1 MMKKIIYLLTGTLM
15 LPGLVS
21 CEGFLTREPINKF
34 SAESYFA
41 SESELE
47 MYANGMIQSWLPNYS
62 ETTGG
67 DAYND
72 LIATKTSSDFY
83 RPSANWDSSKQ
94 TGWANGDWSFLRR
107 VNYMLSRMDKAKTNV
122 SEDIYNHYE
131 GVARFWRAMKYVS
144 KVNSFSNVPWV
155 DKYLQPND
163 TTILYGPRDDREYVF
178 HKIREDLEFAATN
191 CMAGKFHTDG
201 RVRID
206 KFVVNALA
214 SRYFLYEATFRMNVP
229 NNPATGKPWTNEYE
243 TVDDL
248 LRLAASC
255 AKTVM
260 DQGGFSLVKDYTSL
274 FLSSALQKD
283 EVIWGRSYSGEL
295 NVRHSLTRYFH
306 SSTLGQQYS
315 GTKDLVDMFMTTDGK
330 PIDVAAGDD
339 RKLITEE
346 FEGRDPRLAATVL
359 GPGHA
364 IINASQP
371 NEQIDFSF
379 CKTGYML
386 TKWSVPDETHFQNS
400 IDENSLPIVRYAEVL
415 LNYAEAKNELG
426 EMDQTIWNQ
435 TVGALRTRAGIA
447 NIYPGSG
454 DYSRD
459 EWLYDYYTKNLNHPM
474 YTKGDLDIALEIRRE
489 RVTELTFEGGLR
501 QLDVYRYGQGDL
513 IARRHDYM
521 GWKGIYVGDGADMDF
536 EGQTYTFN
544 REVSEEN
551 TNSTTNY
558 PISNKSTAKDTDW
571 YIEDGYL
578 VYRYDLQWED
588 KMYCRPI
595 PTTALTLNPKIGQNY
610 GWN

>member
-1 MMKKIIYLLTGTLM
+1 MKKIIYILAGTLI
-15 LPGLVS
+15 LSSLVS

-34 SAESYFA
+34 GAESYFS
-41 SESELE
+41 SETELE
-47 MYANGMIQSWLPNYS
+47 MYANSMLEWWLPDYS

-72 LIATKTSSDFY
+72 LIATKTSTDFY
-83 RPSANWDSSKQ
+83 RPSSNWDSSKQ
-94 TGWANGDWSFLRR
+94 GGWGSGDWKFLRR
-107 VNYMLSRMDKAKTNV
+107 VNYMLTRMDKSKTAV

-131 GVARFWRAMKYVS
+131 GVARFWRAMKYVA
-144 KVNSFSNVPWV
+144 KVNTFSNVPWV
-155 DKYLQPND
+155 EAYLQPSD
-163 TTILYGPRDDREYVF
+163 STILYGPRDDREYVF

-191 CMAGKFHTDG
+191 CMADKFHTDG

-206 KFVVNALA
+206 KYVVNALA

-243 TVDDL
+243 TVDEL
-248 LRLAASC
+248 LRLSANC
-255 AKTVM
+255 AKTVI
-260 DQGGFSLVKDYTSL
+260 DAGTFSLVKDYSSL
-274 FLSSALQKD
+274 FLSNALQKD

-315 GTKDLVDMFMTTDGK
+315 GTKDLVDMFMKVDGK
-330 PIDVAAGDD
+330 PIDVASGEDKKSLAD
-339 RKLITEE
+339 E

-364 IINASQP
+364 IINAATP
-371 NEQIDFSF
+371 NELVDFTF

-386 TKWSVPDETHFQNS
+386 TKWSVPDDTHFQNS

-426 EMDQTIWNQ
+426 EMDEDIWNK
-435 TVGALRTRAGIA
+435 TVGALRGRAGIA
-447 NIYPGSG
+447 NIYPGG
-454 DYSRD
+454 ADYARD
-459 EWLYDYYTKNLNHPM
+459 PWLYEYYTKNLNHPM
-474 YTKGDLDIALEIRRE
+474 YTKGNLDIALEIRRE

-513 IARRHDYM
+513 ITRRYDNM
-521 GWKGIYVGDGADMDF
+521 GWKGIYVGDGSDMDF
-536 EGQTYTFN
+536 EGQTYTFS
-544 REVSEEN
+544 RDDSEDN
-551 TNSTTNY
+551 VNATTNY
-558 PISNKSTAKDTDW
+558 PIKTKETAKDTDW

-578 VYRYDLQWED
+578 IYKYDLQWD
-588 KMYCRPI
+588 DRMYCRPI
-595 PTTALTLNPKIGQNY
+595 PTTALTLNPKIGQNILIEL
-610 GWN
+610 

>member
-1 MMKKIIYLLTGTLM
+1 MVSS
-15 LPGLVS
+15 LVS
-21 CEGFLTREPINKF
+21 CEGFLSRDPINKF
-34 SAESYFA
+34 NAETYFQ

-62 ETTGG
+62 ETSGG

-72 LIATKTSSDFY
+72 LIATKTGTDFY

-107 VNYMLSRMDKAKTNV
+107 VNYMLTRMDKAKTKVDEN
-122 SEDIYNHYE
+122 IYNHYE

-144 KVNSFSNVPWV
+144 KVNTFSNVPWV
-155 DKYLQPND
+155 EQYLQPSD
-163 TTILYGPRDDREYVF
+163 STVLYGPRDDREYVF

-191 CMAGKFHTDG
+191 CMADKFHTDG

-206 KFVVNALA
+206 KYVVNTLA

-243 TVDDL
+243 SVNDL
-248 LRLAASC
+248 LELAAKC
-255 AKTVM
+255 AKTVI
-260 DQGGFSLVKDYTSL
+260 DEGGFSLIKDYSSL
-274 FLSSALQKD
+274 FLSSKLQKD

-315 GTKDLVDMFMTTDGK
+315 GTKDLVDMFMKTDGK

-339 RKLITEE
+339 KKLITEE

-364 IINASQP
+364 IINSASA
-371 NEQIDFSF
+371 NETIDFTF

-400 IDENSLPIVRYAEVL
+400 IDENSLPILRYAEVL
-415 LNYAEAKNELG
+415 LNYAEAMNELG
-426 EMDQTIWNQ
+426 RMDQNVWTS
-435 TVGALRTRAGIA
+435 TVGALRKRAGIA
-447 NIYPGSG
+447 DIYPGSG
-454 DYSRD
+454 DYTRD
-459 EWLYDYYTKNLNHPM
+459 EWLYDYYTKGLNHPI
-474 YTKGDLDIALEIRRE
+474 YTQGDLDIALEIRRE

-501 QLDVYRYGQGDL
+501 QLDVYRYGQADL
-513 IARRHDYM
+513 IARRYDNI
-521 GWKGIYVGDGADMDF
+521 GWKGIYVGDGSEMEF
-536 EGQTYTFN
+536 EGKTYTFDP
-544 REVSEEN
+544 STDALN

-558 PISNKSTAKDTDW
+558 PIRPRSSAKESDW
-571 YIEDGYL
+571 FIEDGYL
-578 VYRYDLQWED
+578 VYKIDLQWTD
-588 KMYCRPI
+588 NMYCRPI
-595 PTTALTLNPKIGQNY
+595 PTTALTLNPKIGQNN

>member
-1 MMKKIIYLLTGTLM
+1 MKRIVYLLTGTLM
-15 LPGLVS
+15 LAGLVS

-34 SAESYFA
+34 SAESYFS
-41 SESELE
+41 SENELE
-47 MYANGMIQSWLPNYS
+47 MYANSMLEWWLPNYS

-72 LIATKTSSDFY
+72 LIATKASSDFY
-83 RPSANWDSSKQ
+83 IPGSHWDSSKQ
-94 TGWANGDWSFLRR
+94 TGWGSGDWKFLRR
-107 VNYMLSRMDKAKTNV
+107 VNYMLTRMDKAYTKV
-122 SEDIYNHYE
+122 DEKIYNHYE
-131 GVARFWRAMKYVS
+131 GVARFWRAMKYVA
-144 KVNSFSNVPWV
+144 KVNTFSNVPWV
-155 DKYLQPND
+155 EAYLQPSD
-163 TTILYGPRDDREYVF
+163 STILYGPRDDREYVF
-178 HKIREDLEFAATN
+178 HKIREDLEFAATS
-191 CMAGKFHTDG
+191 CMADKFHTDG

-206 KFVVNALA
+206 KYVVNALA

-248 LRLAASC
+248 FRLAADC
-255 AKTVM
+255 AKTVI
-260 DQGGFSLVKDYTSL
+260 DQGGFSLVKDYPSL
-274 FLSSALQKD
+274 FLSGALQKN

-295 NVRHSLTRYFH
+295 GVRHSLTRYFH

-315 GTKDLVDMFMTTDGK
+315 GTKDLVDMFMKTDGR
-330 PIDVAAGDD
+330 PIDVKGGDD
-339 RKLITEE
+339 RLLITDE

-364 IINASQP
+364 IANSATP

-386 TKWSVPDETHFQNS
+386 TKWSVPDATHFQNA

-459 EWLYDYYTKNLNHPM
+459 EWLYDYYTKDLNHPM

-513 IARRHDYM
+513 IARRYDYM
-521 GWKGIYVGDGADMDF
+521 GWKGLYVGDGSDMEF
-536 EGQTYTFN
+536 EGQTYTFS

-558 PISNKSTAKDTDW
+558 PISNKATAKDTDW

-578 VYRYDLQWED
+578 VYKYNLQWDD

-595 PTTALTLNPKIGQNY
+595 PTTALTLNPKIGQNN

>member
-1 MMKKIIYLLTGTLM
+1 MKKIIYILAGTLI
-15 LPGLVS
+15 LSSLVS

-34 SAESYFA
+34 GAESYFS
-41 SESELE
+41 SETELE
-47 MYANGMIQSWLPNYS
+47 MYANSMLEWWLPDYS

-72 LIATKTSSDFY
+72 LIATKTSTDFY
-83 RPSANWDSSKQ
+83 RPSSNWDSSKQ
-94 TGWANGDWSFLRR
+94 GGWGSGDWKFLRR
-107 VNYMLSRMDKAKTNV
+107 VNYMLTRMDKSKTAV

-131 GVARFWRAMKYVS
+131 GVARFWRAMKYVA
-144 KVNSFSNVPWV
+144 KVNTFSNVPWV
-155 DKYLQPND
+155 EAYLQPSD
-163 TTILYGPRDDREYVF
+163 STILYGPRDDREYVF

-191 CMAGKFHTDG
+191 CMADKFHTDG

-206 KFVVNALA
+206 KYVVNALA

-229 NNPATGKPWTNEYE
+229 NNPATGKPWTNKYE
-243 TVDDL
+243 TVDEL
-248 LRLAASC
+248 LRLSANC
-255 AKTVM
+255 AKTVI
-260 DQGGFSLVKDYTSL
+260 DAGTFSLVKDYSSL
-274 FLSSALQKD
+274 FLSNALQKD

-315 GTKDLVDMFMTTDGK
+315 GTKDLVDMFMKVDGK
-330 PIDVAAGDD
+330 PIDVASGEDKKSLAD
-339 RKLITEE
+339 E

-364 IINASQP
+364 IINAATP
-371 NEQIDFSF
+371 NELVDFTF

-386 TKWSVPDETHFQNS
+386 TKWSVPDDTHFQNS

-426 EMDQTIWNQ
+426 EMDEDIWNK
-435 TVGALRTRAGIA
+435 TVGALRGRAGIA
-447 NIYPGSG
+447 NIYPGG
-454 DYSRD
+454 ADYARD
-459 EWLYDYYTKNLNHPM
+459 PWLYEYYTKNLNHPM
-474 YTKGDLDIALEIRRE
+474 YTKGNLDIALEIRRE

-513 IARRHDYM
+513 ITRRYDNM
-521 GWKGIYVGDGADMDF
+521 GWKGIYVGDGSDMDF
-536 EGQTYTFN
+536 EGQTYTFS
-544 REVSEEN
+544 RDDSEDN
-551 TNSTTNY
+551 VNATTNY
-558 PISNKSTAKDTDW
+558 PIKTKETAKDTDW

-578 VYRYDLQWED
+578 IYKYDLQWD
-588 KMYCRPI
+588 DRMYCRPI
-595 PTTALTLNPKIGQNY
+595 PTTALTLNPKIGQNN

>member
-1 MMKKIIYLLTGTLM
+1 MKKIIYILAGTLI
-15 LPGLVS
+15 LSSLVS

-34 SAESYFA
+34 GAESYFS
-41 SESELE
+41 SETELE
-47 MYANGMIQSWLPNYS
+47 MYANSMLEWWLPDYS

-72 LIATKTSSDFY
+72 LIATKTSTDFY
-83 RPSANWDSSKQ
+83 RPSSNWDSSKQ
-94 TGWANGDWSFLRR
+94 GGWGSGDWKFLRR
-107 VNYMLSRMDKAKTNV
+107 VNYMLTRMDKSKTAV

-131 GVARFWRAMKYVS
+131 GVARFWRAMKYVA
-144 KVNSFSNVPWV
+144 KVNTFSNVPWV
-155 DKYLQPND
+155 EAYLQPSD
-163 TTILYGPRDDREYVF
+163 STILYGPRDDREYVF

-191 CMAGKFHTDG
+191 CMADKFHTDG

-206 KFVVNALA
+206 KYVVNALA

-243 TVDDL
+243 TVDEL
-248 LRLAASC
+248 LRLSANC
-255 AKTVM
+255 AKTVI
-260 DQGGFSLVKDYTSL
+260 DAGTFSLVKDYSSL
-274 FLSSALQKD
+274 FLSNALQKD

-315 GTKDLVDMFMTTDGK
+315 GTKDLVDMFMKVDGK
-330 PIDVAAGDD
+330 PIDVASGEDKKSLAD
-339 RKLITEE
+339 E

-364 IINASQP
+364 IINAATP
-371 NEQIDFSF
+371 NELVDFTF

-386 TKWSVPDETHFQNS
+386 TKWSVPDDTHFQNS

-426 EMDQTIWNQ
+426 EMDEDIWNK
-435 TVGALRTRAGIA
+435 TVGALRGRAGIA
-447 NIYPGSG
+447 NIYPGG
-454 DYSRD
+454 ADYARD
-459 EWLYDYYTKNLNHPM
+459 PWLYEYYTKNLNHPM
-474 YTKGDLDIALEIRRE
+474 YTKGNLDIALEIRRE

-513 IARRHDYM
+513 ITRRYDNM
-521 GWKGIYVGDGADMDF
+521 GWKGIYVGDGSDMDF
-536 EGQTYTFN
+536 EGQTYTFS
-544 REVSEEN
+544 RDDSEDN
-551 TNSTTNY
+551 VNATTNY
-558 PISNKSTAKDTDW
+558 PIKTKETAKDTDW

-578 VYRYDLQWED
+578 IYKYDLQWD
-588 KMYCRPI
+588 DRMYCRPI
-595 PTTALTLNPKIGQNY
+595 PTTALTLNPKIGQNN

>member
-1 MMKKIIYLLTGTLM
+1 MKKIIYILAGTLI
-15 LPGLVS
+15 LSSLVS

-34 SAESYFA
+34 GAESYFS
-41 SESELE
+41 SETELE
-47 MYANGMIQSWLPNYS
+47 MYANSMLEWWLPDYS

-72 LIATKTSSDFY
+72 LIATKTSTDFY
-83 RPSANWDSSKQ
+83 RPSSNWDSSKQ
-94 TGWANGDWSFLRR
+94 GGWGSGDWKFLLR
-107 VNYMLSRMDKAKTNV
+107 VNYMLTRMDKSKTAV

-131 GVARFWRAMKYVS
+131 GVARFWRAMKYVA
-144 KVNSFSNVPWV
+144 KVNTFSNVPWV
-155 DKYLQPND
+155 EAYLQPSD
-163 TTILYGPRDDREYVF
+163 STILYGPRDDREYVF

-191 CMAGKFHTDG
+191 CMADKFHTDG

-206 KFVVNALA
+206 KYVVNALA

-229 NNPATGKPWTNEYE
+229 NNPATGKPWTNKYE
-243 TVDDL
+243 TVDEL
-248 LRLAASC
+248 LRLSANC
-255 AKTVM
+255 AKTVI
-260 DQGGFSLVKDYTSL
+260 DAGTFSLVKDYSSL
-274 FLSSALQKD
+274 FLSNALQKD

-315 GTKDLVDMFMTTDGK
+315 GTKDLVDMFMKVDGK
-330 PIDVAAGDD
+330 PIDVASGEDKKSLAD
-339 RKLITEE
+339 E

-364 IINASQP
+364 IINAATP
-371 NEQIDFSF
+371 NELVDFTF

-386 TKWSVPDETHFQNS
+386 TKWSVPDDTHFQNS

-426 EMDQTIWNQ
+426 EMDEDIWNK
-435 TVGALRTRAGIA
+435 TVGALRGRAGIA
-447 NIYPGSG
+447 NIYPGG
-454 DYSRD
+454 ADYARD
-459 EWLYDYYTKNLNHPM
+459 PWLYEYYTKNLNHPM
-474 YTKGDLDIALEIRRE
+474 YTKGNLDIALEIRRE

-513 IARRHDYM
+513 ITRRYDNM
-521 GWKGIYVGDGADMDF
+521 GWKGIYVGDGSDMDF
-536 EGQTYTFN
+536 EGQTYTFS
-544 REVSEEN
+544 RDDSEDN
-551 TNSTTNY
+551 VNATTNY
-558 PISNKSTAKDTDW
+558 PIKTKETAKDTDW

-578 VYRYDLQWED
+578 IYKYDLQWD
-588 KMYCRPI
+588 DRMYCRPI
-595 PTTALTLNPKIGQNY
+595 PTTALTLNPKIGQNN

>member
-1 MMKKIIYLLTGTLM
+1 MKKIIYILAGTLI
-15 LPGLVS
+15 LSSLVS

-34 SAESYFA
+34 GAESYFS
-41 SESELE
+41 SETELE
-47 MYANGMIQSWLPNYS
+47 MYANSMLEWWLPDYS

-72 LIATKTSSDFY
+72 LIATKTSTDFY
-83 RPSANWDSSKQ
+83 RPSSNWDSSKQ
-94 TGWANGDWSFLRR
+94 GGWGSGDWKFLRR
-107 VNYMLSRMDKAKTNV
+107 VNYMLTRMDKSKTAV

-131 GVARFWRAMKYVS
+131 GVARFWRAMKYVA
-144 KVNSFSNVPWV
+144 KVNTFSNVPWV
-155 DKYLQPND
+155 EAYLQPSD
-163 TTILYGPRDDREYVF
+163 STILYGPRDDREYVF

-191 CMAGKFHTDG
+191 CMADKFHTDG

-206 KFVVNALA
+206 KYVVNALA

-229 NNPATGKPWTNEYE
+229 NNPATGKPWTNKYE
-243 TVDDL
+243 TVDEL
-248 LRLAASC
+248 LRLSANC
-255 AKTVM
+255 AKTVI
-260 DQGGFSLVKDYTSL
+260 DAGTFSLVKDYSSL
-274 FLSSALQKD
+274 FLSNALQKD

-315 GTKDLVDMFMTTDGK
+315 GTKDLVDMFMKVDGK
-330 PIDVAAGDD
+330 PIDVASGEDKKSLAD
-339 RKLITEE
+339 E

-364 IINASQP
+364 IINAATP
-371 NEQIDFSF
+371 NELVDFTF

-386 TKWSVPDETHFQNS
+386 TKWSVPDDTHFQNS

-426 EMDQTIWNQ
+426 EMDEDIWNK
-435 TVGALRTRAGIA
+435 TVGALRGRAGIA
-447 NIYPGSG
+447 NIYPGG
-454 DYSRD
+454 ADYARD
-459 EWLYDYYTKNLNHPM
+459 PWLYEYYTKNLNHPM
-474 YTKGDLDIALEIRRE
+474 YTKGNLDIALEIRRE

-513 IARRHDYM
+513 ITRRYDNM
-521 GWKGIYVGDGADMDF
+521 GWKGIYVGDGSDMDF
-536 EGQTYTFN
+536 EGQTYTFS
-544 REVSEEN
+544 RDDSEDN
-551 TNSTTNY
+551 VNATTNY
-558 PISNKSTAKDTDW
+558 PIKTKETAKDTDW

-578 VYRYDLQWED
+578 IYKYNLRWDD
-588 KMYCRPI
+588 RMYCRPI
-595 PTTALTLNPKIGQNY
+595 PTTALTLNPKIGQNN

>member
-1 MMKKIIYLLTGTLM
+1 M
-15 LPGLVS
+15 LSGMVS

-34 SAESYFA
+34 STETYFS
-41 SESELE
+41 SENELE
-47 MYANGMIQSWLPNYS
+47 MYANSLLEYWLPNSS
-62 ETTGG
+62 ETNGG

-72 LIATKTSSDFY
+72 LIATKTSTDFY

-94 TGWANGDWSFLRR
+94 TGWSTGDWKFLRR
-107 VNYMLSRMDKAKTNV
+107 VNFMLNNMDRAKTAV
-122 SEDIYNHYE
+122 SEDIYNHYQ
-131 GVARFWRAMKYVS
+131 GVARFWRAMKYVA
-144 KVNSFSNVPWV
+144 KVNTFSDVPWV
-155 DKYLQPND
+155 EAYLQPND
-163 TTILYGPRDDREYVF
+163 TTILYAPRDDREYVF
-178 HKIREDLEFAATN
+178 HKITEDLQFAATN

-248 LRLAASC
+248 LRLAANC
-255 AKTVM
+255 AKTVI
-260 DQGGFSLVKDYTSL
+260 DEGGFSLVKNYTSL
-274 FLSSALQKD
+274 FLSPNLQKD
-283 EVIWGRSYSGEL
+283 EVIWGRSYNGEL

-315 GTKDLVDMFMTTDGK
+315 GTKDLVDMFMTTEGK
-330 PIDVAAGDD
+330 PIDVKAGED
-339 RKLITEE
+339 KKFITEE

-364 IINASQP
+364 IINSSSP
-371 NEQIDFSF
+371 NERIDFSF
-379 CKTGYML
+379 CKTGYMI
-386 TKWSVPDETHFQNS
+386 TKWSVPDETHFQNA

-415 LNYAEAKNELG
+415 LNYAEALNELG
-426 EMDQTIWNQ
+426 EMDKNVWNK
-435 TVGALRTRAGIA
+435 TVGALRQRAGIA
-447 NIYPGSG
+447 NIYPGDA

-459 EWLYDYYTKNLNHPM
+459 QWLYEYYTKNLNHPM

-489 RVTELTFEGGLR
+489 RVAELTFEGGLR

-513 IARRHDYM
+513 IVRRYNNS
-521 GWKGIYVGDGADMDF
+521 GWKGIYVGDGSDMEF
-536 EGQTYTFN
+536 EGQTYTFD
-544 REVSEEN
+544 RSVSPEN
-551 TNSTTNY
+551 TNATTNY
-558 PISNKSTAKDTDW
+558 PISSKDTAKDSDW

-578 VYRYDLQWED
+578 IYKYDLQWDD

-595 PTTALTLNPKIGQNY
+595 PTTALTLNPKLGQNK

>member
-1 MMKKIIYLLTGTLM
+1 MKKIIYILAGTLI
-15 LPGLVS
+15 LSSLVS
-21 CEGFLTREPINKF
+21 CEGFLTREPVNKF
-34 SAESYFA
+34 GAESYFS
-41 SESELE
+41 SETELE
-47 MYANGMIQSWLPNYS
+47 MYANSMLEWWLPDYS

-72 LIATKTSSDFY
+72 LIATKTSTDFY
-83 RPSANWDSSKQ
+83 RPSSNWDSSKQ
-94 TGWANGDWSFLRR
+94 GGWGSGDWKFLRR
-107 VNYMLSRMDKAKTNV
+107 VNYMLTRMDKSKTAV

-131 GVARFWRAMKYVS
+131 GVARFWRAMKYVA
-144 KVNSFSNVPWV
+144 KVNTFSNVPWV
-155 DKYLQPND
+155 EAYLQPSD
-163 TTILYGPRDDREYVF
+163 STILYGPRDDREYVF

-191 CMAGKFHTDG
+191 CMADKFHTDG

-206 KFVVNALA
+206 KYVVNALA

-243 TVDDL
+243 TVDEL
-248 LRLAASC
+248 LRLSANC
-255 AKTVM
+255 AKTVI
-260 DQGGFSLVKDYTSL
+260 DAGTFSLVKDYSSL
-274 FLSSALQKD
+274 FLSNALQKD

-315 GTKDLVDMFMTTDGK
+315 GTKDLVDMFMKIDGK
-330 PIDVAAGDD
+330 PIDVASGEDKKSLAD
-339 RKLITEE
+339 E

-364 IINASQP
+364 IINAATP
-371 NEQIDFSF
+371 NELVDFTF

-386 TKWSVPDETHFQNS
+386 TKWSVPDDTHFQNS

-426 EMDQTIWNQ
+426 EMDEDIWNK
-435 TVGALRTRAGIA
+435 TVGALRGRAGIA
-447 NIYPGSG
+447 NIYPGG
-454 DYSRD
+454 ADYARD
-459 EWLYDYYTKNLNHPM
+459 PWLYEYYTKNLNHPM
-474 YTKGDLDIALEIRRE
+474 YTKGNLDIALEIRRE

-513 IARRHDYM
+513 ITRRYDNM
-521 GWKGIYVGDGADMDF
+521 GWKGIYVGDGSDMDF
-536 EGQTYTFN
+536 EGQTYTFS
-544 REVSEEN
+544 RDDSEDN
-551 TNSTTNY
+551 VNATTNY
-558 PISNKSTAKDTDW
+558 PIKTKETAKDTDW

-578 VYRYDLQWED
+578 IYKYGLQWD
-588 KMYCRPI
+588 DRMYCRPI
-595 PTTALTLNPKIGQNY
+595 PTTALTLNPKIGQNN

>member
-1 MMKKIIYLLTGTLM
+1 MKKIIYILTSALM
-15 LPGLVS
+15 VSSLVS
-21 CEGFLTREPINKF
+21 CEGFLSREPINKF
-34 SAESYFA
+34 NAETYFQ

-47 MYANGMIQSWLPNYS
+47 MYANGMLNSWLPDYS
-62 ETTGG
+62 ETSGG

-72 LIATKTSSDFY
+72 LIATKTGTDFY

-94 TGWANGDWSFLRR
+94 GGWANGDWSFLRR
-107 VNYMLSRMDKAKTNV
+107 VNYMLTRMDKAKTKV

-144 KVNSFSNVPWV
+144 KVNTFSNVPWV
-155 DKYLQPND
+155 DQYLPPSD
-163 TTILYGPRDDREYVF
+163 TAILYAPRQDREYIF

-214 SRYFLYEATFRMNVP
+214 SRYFLYEATFRMNVA

-243 TVDDL
+243 TVNDL
-248 LRLAASC
+248 LELAAKC

-260 DQGGFSLVKDYTSL
+260 DEGGFSLIKDYPSL
-274 FLSSALQKD
+274 FLSNNLQKD

-295 NVRHSLTRYFH
+295 SKRHSLTRYFH

-315 GTKDLVDMFMTTDGK
+315 GTKDLVDMFMKTDGK
-330 PIDVAAGDD
+330 PIDVAAGEDQ
-339 RKLITEE
+339 KLITEE

-364 IINASQP
+364 ISNSSSP

-386 TKWSVPDETHFQNS
+386 TKWSVPDATHFQNS
-400 IDENSLPIVRYAEVL
+400 LDENSLPIVRYAEVL
-415 LNYAEAKNELG
+415 LNYAEAMNELG
-426 EMDQTIWNQ
+426 RMDQGVWDK
-435 TVGALRTRAGIA
+435 TVGALRKRAGIA
-447 NIYPGSG
+447 DIYPGSG

-459 EWLYDYYTKNLNHPM
+459 PWLYEYYTKGLNHPM
-474 YTKGDLDIALEIRRE
+474 YTQGDLDIALEIRRE

-501 QLDVYRYGQGDL
+501 QLDVYRYGQADL
-513 IARRHDYM
+513 IARRYDNV
-521 GWKGIYVGDGADMDF
+521 GWKGIYVGDGSDMEF
-536 EGQTYTFN
+536 EGETYTFN
-544 REVSEEN
+544 RSMDANN
-551 TNSTTNY
+551 TNATTNY
-558 PISNKSTAKDTDW
+558 PIRSRATAKDSDW
-571 YIEDGYL
+571 FIEDGYL
-578 VYRYDLQWED
+578 IYKIDLQWFD
-588 KMYCRPI
+588 YMYCRPI
-595 PTTALTLNPKIGQNY
+595 PTTALTLNPKLGQNY

>member
-1 MMKKIIYLLTGTLM
+1 MKKIIYKLAGTLM
-15 LPGLVS
+15 LFSLVS

-34 SAESYFA
+34 GAESYFS
-41 SESELE
+41 SETELE
-47 MYANGMIQSWLPNYS
+47 MYANSMLEWWLPNYS

-72 LIATKTSSDFY
+72 LIATKTSTDFY
-83 RPSANWDSSKQ
+83 RPSSNWDSSKQ
-94 TGWANGDWSFLRR
+94 GGWGSGDWKFLRR
-107 VNYMLSRMDKAKTNV
+107 VNYMLTRMDKSKTAV

-131 GVARFWRAMKYVS
+131 GVARFWRAMKYVA
-144 KVNSFSNVPWV
+144 KVNTFSNVPWV
-155 DKYLQPND
+155 EAYLQPSD
-163 TTILYGPRDDREYVF
+163 STILYGPRDDREYVF

-191 CMAGKFHTDG
+191 CMADKFHTDG

-206 KFVVNALA
+206 KYVVNALA

-243 TVDDL
+243 TVDEL
-248 LRLAASC
+248 LRLSANC

-260 DQGGFSLVKDYTSL
+260 DAGAFGLVKDYPSL
-274 FLSSALQKD
+274 FLSNALQKE

-315 GTKDLVDMFMTTDGK
+315 GTKDLVDMFMKVDGK
-330 PIDVAAGDD
+330 PIDVASGEDKKSLAD
-339 RKLITEE
+339 E

-364 IINASQP
+364 IINAATP
-371 NEQIDFSF
+371 NELVDFTF

-386 TKWSVPDETHFQNS
+386 TKWSVPDDTHFQNS

-426 EMDQTIWNQ
+426 EMDEDIWNK
-435 TVGALRTRAGIA
+435 TVGALRGRAGIV
-447 NIYPGSG
+447 NIYPGG
-454 DYSRD
+454 ADYARD
-459 EWLYDYYTKNLNHPM
+459 PWLYEYYTKNLNHPM
-474 YTKGDLDIALEIRRE
+474 YTKGNLDIALEIRRE

-513 IARRHDYM
+513 ITRRYDNM
-521 GWKGIYVGDGADMDF
+521 GWKGIYVGDGSDMDF
-536 EGQTYTFN
+536 EGQTYTFS
-544 REVSEEN
+544 RDDSEDN
-551 TNSTTNY
+551 VNATTNY
-558 PISNKSTAKDTDW
+558 PIKTKETAKDTDW

-578 VYRYDLQWED
+578 IYKYDLQWD
-588 KMYCRPI
+588 DRMYCRPI
-595 PTTALTLNPKIGQNY
+595 PTTALTLNPKIGQNN